1 MTANSDVPRRGPG
14 RPADGF
20 PRRREEIIEVAK
32 GLFAANGYQNTA
44 VAQICDAAGLT
55 KGLFYHYVK
64 SKEELLLAIFDS
76 YTIPTLSALRDVL
89 ESKQSHTE
97 QLREVSRLMV
107 RTIVDNLAEVNII
120 ERELPLLR
128 SDDPQWA
135 PSRKRMREI
144 DSIIRTVIRGGVE
157 SGEFLPMDE
166 ALGAMAF
173 WGMHNHV
180 SRWFGPKWVSRVDD
194 ISDAFV
200 QVLLH
205 GFVTTAPDTKP

>member
-1 MTANSDVPRRGPG
+1 MAATSDTPKRGPG

-32 GLFAANGYQNTA
+32 GLFAANGYPNTT
-44 VAQICDAAGLT
+44 VAQICETAGLT

-76 YTIPTLSALRDVL
+76 YTIPTLQALREVRDSP
-89 ESKQSHTE
+89 ESCTD
-97 QLREVSRLMV
+97 QLREISSLMV
-107 RTIVDNLAEVNII
+107 RTIAANLAEVNIVD
-120 ERELPLLR
+120 RELPLLR

-144 DSIIRTVIRGGVE
+144 DAIIRNVIRGGVE

-166 ALGAMAF
+166 VLGAMAF
-173 WGMHNHV
+173 WGMHNHI
-180 SRWFGPKWVSRVDD
+180 SRWFGPKWTDRVDD
-194 ISDAFV
+194 IADAFA
-200 QVLLH
+200 QVLLR
-205 GFVTTAPDTKP
+205 GFVAAPQRKRR